1 MQADSREKE
10 VVFWTPEEFF
20 GVRVAWDAA
29 YDLDDDPP
37 YDDEVTLPIV
47 VAAPDDPALAEARW
61 LLTFPGPPT
70 PQQLLAIAEFSRS
83 LSGITNLVAL
93 YGVRQPSDSEAP
105 AEYRLLEYADA
116 VELAELVGGQ
126 VQDRQAVGAVG
137 GNPLFLN

>member
-1 MQADSREKE
+1 MSADAREKE

-20 GVRVAWDAA
+20 EVRVAWDTA

-47 VAAPDDPALAEARW
+47 VAAPDDAALADAPW
-61 LLTFPGPPT
+61 LLTLARPAT
-70 PQQLLAIAEFSRS
+70 PEVLLIIAEFSRS
-83 LSGITNLVAL
+83 LSGITNLVAV
-93 YGVRQPSDSEAP
+93 YGVRQPGDSEAP

-116 VELAELVGGQ
+116 VALAELVGGQ
-126 VQDRQAVGAVG
+126 VQDLQAVGAVG